1 MPRLPA
7 TLAIAFAFALSA
19 PVDLSAQAASAT
31 PEIASDLPAAFVR
44 RSTKKG
50 GGKFFTTADLA
61 KYNASATPQLFA
73 RVSGGDLRDVGG
85 GDLALVNRRGL
96 RQTFSA
102 GVENEICRMGIVVND
117 TRMPDN
123 FDMKSIT
130 LQEVIAVEYYSGPAV
145 IPPELNATAGDAG
158 RCGLIVAWVKGR

>member
-1 MPRLPA
+1 MTYRPS
-7 TLAIAFAFALSA
+7 TLVLLFAFALSG
-19 PVDLSAQAASAT
+19 PVDLSAQAASTT
-31 PEIASDLPAAFVR
+31 PETASDLPAAFVR
-44 RSTKKG
+44 RSARKG

-85 GDLALVNRRGL
+85 GDLALVNRRGPK
-96 RQTFSA
+96 QTFS
-102 GVENEICRMGIVVND
+102 GKVENEICRMGIVVND

-130 LQEVIAVEYYSGPAV
+130 MQELIAIEFYSGPAT